1 MDDTN
6 DTDSFYN
13 DVLGYDVPESVY
25 WTFSNLLLDDKLTT
39 KSLDGI
45 SVLTQR
51 RPYKVLKRF
60 PAETLHLIRDSV
72 PNWHVQLWVLVMYF
86 GHTFEE
92 LEGYTISGIHS
103 AYRYECNTDKD
114 CKKFPKDVRENLG
127 VGIWQH

>member
-6 DTDSFYN
+6 DTGSFYN

-25 WTFSNLLLDDKLTT
+25 WTFNNLLLDDKLTT
-39 KSLDGI
+39 KSLGGI
-45 SVLTQR
+45 SVMTQR
-51 RPYKVLKRF
+51 RPYKVVKRF
-60 PAETLHLIRDSV
+60 PVETLHLIRDSV

-103 AYRYECNTDKD
+103 AYRYECNADED

-127 VGIWQH
+127 VGIW

>member
-6 DTDSFYN
+6 DTNSFYN
-13 DVLGYDVPESVY
+13 DILGYDVPESVY
-25 WTFSNLLLDDKLTT
+25 WTFNNLLLDDKLTT
-39 KSLDGI
+39 KSLNGI

-51 RPYKVLKRF
+51 RPYKVQKSF

-86 GHTFEE
+86 NYTFEK
-92 LEGYTISGIHS
+92 LEEYTISGVHS
-103 AYRYECNTDKD
+103 AYQYECTKDKD

-127 VGIWQH
+127 VGIW